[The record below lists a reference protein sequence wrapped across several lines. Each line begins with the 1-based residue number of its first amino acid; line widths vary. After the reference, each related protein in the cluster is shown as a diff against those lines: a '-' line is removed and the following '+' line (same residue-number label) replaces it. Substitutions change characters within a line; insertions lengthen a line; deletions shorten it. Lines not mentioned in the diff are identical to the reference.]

1 MVGEVRPIH
10 VNCKAEERRQRA
22 EGNMTTTKITYITDE
37 LATLAAKLRHS
48 TVKVQSNSQ
57 GVGSGVIWQSDGLII
72 TNAHVATSNKAK
84 VELADGR
91 VFDAVRT
98 HFDPQQDLAALK
110 ITATDL
116 ITATIGDSEALRVGE
131 LVLAVGNPFADSG
144 AVTTGIIHA
153 RHQQAVMADIRLYP
167 GNSGG
172 PLADCLGRVVGINTM
187 VVNGLAVA
195 IPSLT
200 VNRFLLAPS
209 RPRLGVT
216 LQPVWVGKRN
226 FGLLVLSVLADSAAA
241 IAGLQIGDVLIG
253 ISGQLFTN
261 SDDLGKY
268 LQQNQ
273 NQESIP
279 LQLWRSGQQLIVYV
293 RLQSDKT
300 AVEAT

>member
-1 MVGEVRPIH
+1 
-10 VNCKAEERRQRA
+10 
-22 EGNMTTTKITYITDE
+22 MTTTITHLSDE

-48 TVKVQSNSQ
+48 TVKINSNSQ
-57 GVGSGVIWQSDGLII
+57 GVGSGVIWQADGLII
-72 TNAHVATSNKAK
+72 TNAHVATGNKAK

-110 ITATDL
+110 ITASNL
-116 ITATIGDSEALRVGE
+116 NAATIGDSDALRVGE

-144 AVTTGIIHA
+144 AVTAGIIHT
-153 RHQQAVMADIRLYP
+153 RHQRAVMADIRLYP

-195 IPSLT
+195 IPSLA

-209 RPRLGVT
+209 RPQLGVT
-216 LQPVWVGKRN
+216 LQPVLIGNRN
-226 FGLLVLSVLADSAAA
+226 FGLLVLSVLPNSVAAA
-241 IAGLQIGDVLIG
+241 AGVQIGDVLIG
-253 ISGQLFTN
+253 VAGQLFTK
-261 SDDLGKY
+261 SDDLSKY
-268 LQQNQ
+268 LQQSQ
-273 NQESIP
+273 NQESVP
-279 LQLWRSGQQLIVYV
+279 LQLWRSGQQFVVYV
-293 RLQSDKT
+293 ALESGNT